1 MTTQKPVSK
10 NKDVIPSAYHISNP
24 DYVGYISIGAD
35 LFYTDYFR
43 FNIQLLKEPTV
54 YLLLPLTLLLIIL
67 SIKYRERIIYV
78 IRKN

>member
-35 LFYTDYFR
+35 LFYTDYFKTKEEAA
-43 FNIQLLKEPTV
+43 FALDKLAASLMIFLSGTILLEK
-54 YLLLPLTLLLIIL
+54 LQFHKSKII
-67 SIKYRERIIYV
+67 
-78 IRKN
+78 